1 MDVNVVVVELVVVD
15 VAEVELVVVALV
27 VVPGRRTIVVESVLI
42 WHLTRG
48 VNKSLSNYTNDEMNT
63 WSRATS
69 TCSGKLQLSHCS
81 PRSPGQGTDVII
93 FTFLFLVFVS
103 GGGGG
108 VFEIIGNMGELTVHL

>member
-69 TCSGKLQLSHCS
+69 PCSDKLQLSHCS

-93 FTFLFLVFVS
+93 IKFLFLVFV
-103 GGGGG
+103 
-108 VFEIIGNMGELTVHL
+108 

>member
-15 VAEVELVVVALV
+15 AVEVKLVVVDVVEVKLVVVALV

-69 TCSGKLQLSHCS
+69 PCRSKLQLSHCS

-103 GGGGG
+103 G
-108 VFEIIGNMGELTVHL
+108 